1 MNNLEKICVF
11 CGSSDG
17 NDLAI
22 TDAAIKLGEIF
33 AERNITLVYGAAKI
47 GVMGTIAKSV
57 LDNNGKVIGII
68 PNFLKKKEV
77 VHLGLTELITTENM
91 HERKMKMQEQ
101 SDGFIAL
108 PGGMGTLEE
117 LFEIITWLQ
126 LGLHQKPIGLL
137 NINGFYNDLIKM
149 LETMVRKG
157 FLSMDNYSLL
167 LVDSKSENLL
177 KKMEEFK
184 SPIIPKWLNSDRT

>member
-1 MNNLEKICVF
+1 MNELNKICVF

-22 TDAAIKLGEIF
+22 TDTATKLGEIF
-33 AERNITLVYGAAKI
+33 AERKITLVYGAAKI
-47 GVMGTIAKSV
+47 GVMGVIAKSV
-57 LDNNGKVIGII
+57 LDNKGNVIGVI
-68 PNFLKKKEV
+68 PHFLKKKEV
-77 VHLGLTELITTENM
+77 VHLGLTQLISTDNMQQRKLRM
-91 HERKMKMQEQ
+91 HEE

-126 LGLHQKPIGLL
+126 LGLHKKPIGLL
-137 NINGFYNDLIKM
+137 NVNGFYNDLIKM

-157 FLSMDNYSLL
+157 FLSMENYNLL
-167 LVDSKSENLL
+167 LVDSNPNGLL
-177 KKMEEFK
+177 QKMEAFK
-184 SPIIPKWLNSDRT
+184 RPDVPKWLNEDRA

>member
-17 NDLAI
+17 NDLSI
-22 TDAAIKLGEIF
+22 TDAAKKLGEIF

-57 LDNNGKVIGII
+57 LDNKGTVIGII

-77 VHLGLTELITTENM
+77 VHLGLTELITTQNM
-91 HERKMKMQEQ
+91 HERKMKMQEE

-157 FLSMDNYSLL
+157 FLSLDNYNLL
-167 LVDSKSENLL
+167 LVDSNPEILL

-184 SPIIPKWLNSDRT
+184 TPQRPKWLNPDRT

>member
-1 MNNLEKICVF
+1 MNKLDKICVF

-33 AERNITLVYGAAKI
+33 SERNITLVYGAAKI

-57 LDNNGKVIGII
+57 LDNKGKVIGII

-77 VHLGLTELITTENM
+77 VHLGLTELITTQNM
-91 HERKMKMQEQ
+91 HERKMKMQEE

-157 FLSMDNYSLL
+157 FLSMDNYNLL
-167 LVDSKSENLL
+167 LVDSNPVQLL

-184 SPIIPKWLNSDRT
+184 TPLQPKWLNSDRT

>member
-1 MNNLEKICVF
+1 MNNLDKICVF

-22 TDAAIKLGEIF
+22 TDAAVKLGEIF

-57 LDNNGKVIGII
+57 LDNSGKVIGII

-91 HERKMKMQEQ
+91 HERKLKMHEQ

-157 FLSMDNYSLL
+157 FLSMDNYNLL
-167 LVDSKSENLL
+167 LVDSDTNRLL

-184 SPIIPKWLNSDRT
+184 RPDVPKWLNESRT

>member
-1 MNNLEKICVF
+1 
-11 CGSSDG
+11 
-17 NDLAI
+17 
-22 TDAAIKLGEIF
+22 
-33 AERNITLVYGAAKI
+33 
-47 GVMGTIAKSV
+47 
-57 LDNNGKVIGII
+57 
-68 PNFLKKKEV
+68 
-77 VHLGLTELITTENM
+77 M
-91 HERKMKMQEQ
+91 HERKLKMQEE

-157 FLSMDNYSLL
+157 FLSMENYNLL
-167 LVDSKSENLL
+167 LVDSNPNKLL
-177 KKMEEFK
+177 KKMQEFK
-184 SPIIPKWLNSDRT
+184 TPQIPKWLNSDRT

>member
-1 MNNLEKICVF
+1 MKKIEKICVF

-17 NDLAI
+17 NDEAI
-22 TDAAIKLGEIF
+22 TKAAQELGEKL

-47 GVMGTIAKSV
+47 GVMGTVAEAVLNAKG
-57 LDNNGKVIGII
+57 NVIGII

-77 VHLGLTELITTENM
+77 VHLGLTKLITTDNM
-91 HERKMKMQEQ
+91 HERKLKMQEE

-126 LGLHQKPIGLL
+126 LGLHQKPIALL
-137 NINGFYNDLIKM
+137 NVNGFYDSLLQL
-149 LETMVRKG
+149 LENMVRKG
-157 FLSMDNYSLL
+157 FLSMDNYNLL
-167 LVDSKSENLL
+167 LVDTTVDGLL
-177 KKMEEFK
+177 QKMDDFKPPRLPHWLTEE
-184 SPIIPKWLNSDRT
+184 RA